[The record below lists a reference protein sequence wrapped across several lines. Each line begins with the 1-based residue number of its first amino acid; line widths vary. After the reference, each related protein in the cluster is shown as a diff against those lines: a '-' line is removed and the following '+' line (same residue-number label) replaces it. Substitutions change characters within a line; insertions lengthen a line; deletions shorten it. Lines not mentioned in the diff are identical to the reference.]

1 MLLENVFFFISQG
14 MLTVLP
20 RMVVL
25 VLGRLIALLV
35 TLALIFLFL
44 QLLDIDTHDLLPK
57 LLLG

>member
-44 QLLDIDTHDLLPK
+44 QLLDIDTHDLLP
-57 LLLG
+57 